1 MCASA
6 GDVVGA
12 CTARP
17 WHSLT
22 GSHSECHF
30 PWGLSLD
37 HVPLLP
43 LGRVVKPAGRHVSCV
58 RWEDHSG
65 HLAPGGYRGLGS
77 SLTSTLSQV
86 ATGDQGPW
94 GPVLHPAAPSPGR
107 PFSW

>member
-12 CTARP
+12 CTALL

-86 ATGDQGPW
+86 AVGDQGPW